1 MKEYKLKTTL
11 ISALILISCVSHA
24 NDISDTVTAT
34 LLKKVEQL
42 EQQTGDLLARI
53 RDLEGQLTLGHS
65 RSKSGAVDRAST
77 TSHGRKIKSE
87 EHFTDAKSKP
97 IKAVVSESDTYM
109 QIKKLIERKEYNKAE
124 KLSVNYMT
132 RFPDEKHTSA
142 VQFWLGEIKMLF
154 GDLVQAKDYY
164 QKALEQ
170 ADSDERTPEILL
182 KLSVIC
188 YQTGEIQE
196 GDKHY
201 DQLISKY
208 PQSTALHMAKAQRS
222 KYRIPVQSS

>member
-1 MKEYKLKTTL
+1 MKENKLKKN
-11 ISALILISCVSHA
+11 ILPAILLLSCATYAS
-24 NDISDTVTAT
+24 DISDTVTET

-53 RDLEGQLTLGHS
+53 RDLEGQLTLGRS
-65 RSKSGAVDRAST
+65 RDSSIADRASDT
-77 TSHGRKIKSE
+77 NQRKKIKSE
-87 EHFTDAKSKP
+87 EHISDAKSKP
-97 IKAVVSESDTYM
+97 IKAVISESDTYM

-201 DQLISKY
+201 DQLISRY

-222 KYRIPVQSS
+222 KYRIPGQTS